1 MTPHLTSHS
10 STSTIH
16 NCDHLFID
24 TLTHHPTN
32 PPPLS
37 PTNPPRLAVSALADY
52 GTARKG
58 SMARSN
64 GNQTVPSHDLC
75 QCSLRHFYFE
85 TRNNLIPNCWLLSNL
100 NCHCKNPGQD
110 IPGDPRPPPS
120 SQAPAPAQLK
130 HIFSADKNFTVKFVI
145 WNKSFMIHEQKVL
158 ILRRPYIVWRKI
170 SSCHGR
176 NWRNLNFTV
185 QLSALFMKH
194 QQSKNMRQ
202 RSSWKIWSGT
212 ESNFLFVHFSLL

>member
-1 MTPHLTSHS
+1 MTTFPERFPRMSPAPAPSHQW
-10 STSTIH
+10 
-16 NCDHLFID
+16 
-24 TLTHHPTN
+24 PTM
-32 PPPLS
+32 
-37 PTNPPRLAVSALADY
+37 
-52 GTARKG
+52 GQHG
-58 SMARSN
+58 EGGMARSN

-110 IPGDPRPPPS
+110 IPGDPPPPAQPS
-120 SQAPAPAQLK
+120 SPAPAPAQLK

-185 QLSALFMKH
+185 QLSALFMKP
-194 QQSKNMRQ
+194 QRGKNMRK

-212 ESNFLFVHFSLL
+212 ESSFLFVHFSLL

>member
-1 MTPHLTSHS
+1 MTRHLTSHS

-52 GTARKG
+52 GTAREG

-120 SQAPAPAQLK
+120 SPAPAPAQLK

-145 WNKSFMIHEQKVL
+145 
-158 ILRRPYIVWRKI
+158 
-170 SSCHGR
+170 
-176 NWRNLNFTV
+176 
-185 QLSALFMKH
+185 
-194 QQSKNMRQ
+194 
-202 RSSWKIWSGT
+202 
-212 ESNFLFVHFSLL
+212 